1 MKYLTF
7 DLMLPALISLI
18 LGMAAVGGLFYLK
31 RGTLSVVRVIIWI
44 VWDLVL
50 FAGLAFMA
58 IKISSLNVSFLLVT
72 LGAALLGILYLV
84 LAPLTLTG
92 WQRPR
97 IEVVS
102 LMGLALFLF
111 GVAAFSLLYGLLT
124 GTPISVFY
132 FWVALLTFWVP
143 ILLVFSYG
151 LWMRIPALKYKSWLF
166 PAHLPVPRLH
176 PVEPMRVTMNFTPL
190 PTGKNGPFEGYEVEF
205 PTNVS
210 VGELFHY
217 FISFH
222 NKHREYSKKPIQ
234 YLNGKIPL
242 EWVLYKSV
250 TPRKK
255 QYLDMDKT
263 LLENQVLPNEHIYAY
278 SEQ

>member
-7 DLMLPALISLI
+7 DILLPTLISLT
-18 LGMAAVGGLFYLK
+18 LGLAALGGLFYLK
-31 RGTLSVVRVIIWI
+31 RGTYSVVRVVIWM
-44 VWDLVL
+44 VWDLLL

-58 IKISSLNVSFLLVT
+58 VKIDSLNVSFLLTT

-84 LAPLTLTG
+84 LAPRTLTG
-92 WQRPR
+92 WQRAR
-97 IEVVS
+97 FGDLS
-102 LMGLALFLF
+102 LMGLGLFFL
-111 GVAAFSLLYGLLT
+111 GLAAFSLMYSLLSGTPVSVSYFMVGLLA
-124 GTPISVFY
+124 
-132 FWVALLTFWVP
+132 FWLPVLL
-143 ILLVFSYG
+143 LLSYD
-151 LWMRIPALKYKSWLF
+151 LWMRIPALKYKTWLF

-176 PVEPMRVTMNFTPL
+176 PVEPMKVIMNFTPL
-190 PTGKNGPFEGYEVEF
+190 PTGKDGPFEGYEVEF
-205 PTNVS
+205 PTNAT
-210 VGELFHY
+210 VGDLFHY
-217 FISFH
+217 FIAFH

-255 QYLDMDKT
+255 YYLDMEKT
-263 LLENQVLPNEHIYAY
+263 LLENQVLPHEHIYAY

>member
-7 DLMLPALISLI
+7 DILLPTLISLI
-18 LGMAAVGGLFYLK
+18 LGMATLGGLIYLK
-31 RGTLSVVRVIIWI
+31 RGTVSVVRVIIWI
-44 VWDLVL
+44 VWDLLL

-58 IKISSLNVSFLLVT
+58 VKIDSLNVSFLLTT
-72 LGAALLGILYLV
+72 LGASLLGILYLL

-92 WQRPR
+92 WQRAR
-97 IEVVS
+97 FGDIS
-102 LMGLALFLF
+102 LIGLGLFFF
-111 GVAAFSLLYGLLT
+111 GLSAFFLVYRMLSAT
-124 GTPISVFY
+124 QISVSY
-132 FWVALLTFWVP
+132 FMVALLAFWLPV
-143 ILLVFSYG
+143 LLLFSYD
-151 LWMRIPALKYKSWLF
+151 LWMRIPALKYKTWLF

-176 PVEPMRVTMNFTPL
+176 PVEPMKVTMNFTPL
-190 PTGKNGPFEGYEVEF
+190 PTGKDGPFEGYEVEF
-205 PTNVS
+205 PTDAM
-210 VGELFHY
+210 VGDLFHY
-217 FISFH
+217 FIAFH

-263 LLENQVLPNEHIYAY
+263 LLENQVLPHEHIYAY
-278 SEQ
+278 SE